1 MSAFR
6 LLKLEL
12 AKLVGKKGLFILLGA
27 VLLVPIVYSAIML
40 SPKWGPYD
48 NLDHLPVA
56 VVNQDEGATSGDTP
70 VNVGKDLVSDLK
82 SSKDLG
88 WDFVSKEQAQKGLDN
103 QKYYMVIEIPN
114 DFSKKV
120 TTVLDSDPQVPKL
133 HYIQNEGLNFL
144 AAQVTKTATEQIRE
158 KLGDKITETYTKSLF
173 TKLGEISSGF
183 QAGADGSD
191 KIYNGSA
198 DLQAG
203 TGQLLQ
209 SLREKSGDINKLA
222 SGSKDLQNGSQQ
234 LLNSLTSK
242 QGDIAKLAEG
252 SQQLKDGTGV
262 LLTSLQQGAGKVN
275 QLAVGSRKVSDG
287 AIALQAGTS
296 KILDG
301 LKKSEAGSNQ
311 LSGALAQL
319 SPGSAQVAGGV
330 DAVSKGADQLAGGS
344 QSLAAGMGAFLAKHP
359 ELQSDKEFLTL
370 VGTSKAVSA
379 GMTDLATKTK
389 PLVAGANQV
398 AGGLAQTVPG
408 ASALSS
414 GMSQLVEGQTAVNEG
429 LNTLSGGAKQ
439 VADGNKVVN
448 SGWND
453 LTSGVST
460 LYSGTDKVSSGNN
473 EVNNGWKSLSAGA
486 GQLNDGMVQVSN
498 GNETVKDGWGTLTDG
513 VTKID
518 AGVGQLKDGSQE
530 LTAGLGSGAEETG
543 KISLSDKNVAM
554 FSAPVKLSGEKM
566 NGFEFYRD
574 STAPYL
580 MALAL
585 FVGILV
591 LSFMVDFRKPVE
603 IAVSAFS
610 WYASKLMQL
619 SIFAIA
625 QALLLSLF
633 TLFIIGL
640 NVENAFSFILF
651 SVFVSLSFL
660 MIIFFLVSLGGNI
673 GRFVAFALLVLQL
686 SITGANLPIDMLP
699 SNLQNLSA
707 FLPMTYAIAGFK
719 SIISLGDSS
728 YLWDNVGVLFIYL
741 AVFAVLSLPVFF
753 IKYRNRTEAK
763 HLAA

>member
-1 MSAFR
+1 
-6 LLKLEL
+6 
-12 AKLVGKKGLFILLGA
+12 
-27 VLLVPIVYSAIML
+27 
-40 SPKWGPYD
+40 
-48 NLDHLPVA
+48 
-56 VVNQDEGATSGDTP
+56 
-70 VNVGKDLVSDLK
+70 
-82 SSKDLG
+82 
-88 WDFVSKEQAQKGLDN
+88 
-103 QKYYMVIEIPN
+103 
-114 DFSKKV
+114 
-120 TTVLDSDPQVPKL
+120 
-133 HYIQNEGLNFL
+133 
-144 AAQVTKTATEQIRE
+144 
-158 KLGDKITETYTKSLF
+158 
-173 TKLGEISSGF
+173 
-183 QAGADGSD
+183 
-191 KIYNGSA
+191 
-198 DLQAG
+198 
-203 TGQLLQ
+203 
-209 SLREKSGDINKLA
+209 
-222 SGSKDLQNGSQQ
+222 
-234 LLNSLTSK
+234 
-242 QGDIAKLAEG
+242 
-252 SQQLKDGTGV
+252 
-262 LLTSLQQGAGKVN
+262 
-275 QLAVGSRKVSDG
+275 
-287 AIALQAGTS
+287 
-296 KILDG
+296 
-301 LKKSEAGSNQ
+301 
-311 LSGALAQL
+311 
-319 SPGSAQVAGGV
+319 
-330 DAVSKGADQLAGGS
+330 
-344 QSLAAGMGAFLAKHP
+344 
-359 ELQSDKEFLTL
+359 
-370 VGTSKAVSA
+370 
-379 GMTDLATKTK
+379 
-389 PLVAGANQV
+389 
-398 AGGLAQTVPG
+398 
-408 ASALSS
+408 
-414 GMSQLVEGQTAVNEG
+414 MSQLVVGQTAVNEG

-460 LYSGTDKVSSGNN
+460 LYSGTDKISSGNN

-498 GNETVKDGWGTLTDG
+498 GNETVKNGWGTLTDG

-580 MALAL
+580 MSLAL

-728 YLWDNVGVLFIYL
+728 YLWDSVGVLFIYL

-753 IKYRNRTEAK
+753 IKYRNRSEAK